1 MHHLCSEKQING
13 FCRYVYTKLLA
24 VLGKARRPDD
34 ALQIFSLMCVS
45 NIIDNLRKSD
55 AYKVVLEF
63 FDSMLYR
70 GTTTY
75 ILTWPHIT
83 V

>member
-75 ILTWPHIT
+75 SPPI
-83 V
+83 